1 MKSLASKFIVFIIL
15 PVIFILSALSLTSYL
30 MAHRLLMDQMKKSGQ
45 NFLRAS
51 AEQISSRIIQ
61 VQSTLK
67 LLAITENLETL
78 DDSKRRHMFVALKD
92 LLGGAVTSVFMGFAD
107 GKFIRAKTT
116 LLPKDYDPRKRPWY
130 LDALQQPPGVLDGIT
145 APYLDASTKHP
156 TLTIYHKVL
165 NNSGALVGILG
176 VDVDVAMAS
185 NNLINNVPF
194 FAEVEYIL
202 VNSNGIVL
210 LHPDNLKVGSDIG
223 ATGEELDMQISEDIK
238 KTSIQHKQYISRRI
252 NEAWY
257 MGFYRVNGVSLAFVL
272 SVPAKTV
279 LKPLHRLTFQ
289 MAALNLS
296 IIFGLFFLLIVVVR
310 KISRPIIDLKNSA
323 VQVTEEGPYRDAI
336 EVKSSDE
343 VGQLTGAFN
352 EMMEGLRQRDFIR
365 DTFGRYVTKEV
376 VKELLDTSDG
386 LKLGGEIRE
395 VTIMLSDLRGF
406 TPIAEQL
413 RPDQVIEVLNSYLSQ
428 MSKIIGQYKG
438 TINEFIGDAILTFFG
453 APVKYGDSPARAVAC
468 ALAMQ
473 LGMEEVNRKNNEKGL
488 PPLYM
493 GIGINTGDVIVGN
506 IGSKERA
513 KYGVVGH
520 NINLTSRVEGSTIGG
535 QILITPST
543 HEKIKDLLIVRSVRS
558 IRFKGVEENIDLYDV
573 IGMKAPYNL
582 MLPDVP
588 DERTPLKTPIS
599 VTLNRMKDKKAVS
612 EAIVAELTH
621 FSSLWATLKVAEEI
635 APLQELRIDF
645 IGEKTD
651 GKVYMYA
658 KVANVTRQDDHYLH
672 SVHISYLT
680 PMVTQFIK
688 RLSEPE
694 SFPSER

>member
-1 MKSLASKFIVFIIL
+1 MKSLTAKFIFFIIL
-15 PVIFILSALSLTSYL
+15 PVIFVLSALSLTSYL
-30 MAHRLLMDQMKKSGQ
+30 MARSLLIDQMENSGH

-78 DDSKRRHMFVALKD
+78 DDAKRQKLFVALKD

-116 LLPKDYDPRKRPWY
+116 LLPKDFDPRKRPWY
-130 LDALQQPPGVLDGIT
+130 IDAIQQPPGILDGIT
-145 APYLDASTKHP
+145 PPYLDASTQHP
-156 TLTIYHKVL
+156 TITIYHKVL
-165 NNSGALVGILG
+165 DNIGALVGILG

-185 NNLINNVPF
+185 SNLITSFPSL
-194 FAEVEYIL
+194 EKGQHIL
-202 VNSNGIVL
+202 VNADAVVL
-210 LHPDNLKVGSDIG
+210 LHPDLTKIGLDIG
-223 ATGEELDMQISEDIK
+223 ATGEELDIQLSEDIK
-238 KTSIQHKQYISRRI
+238 NPNLKHKQYLGRRM
-252 NEAWY
+252 NDAWY
-257 MGFYRVNGVSLAFVL
+257 MGFYRTKYARIALVL
-272 SVPAKTV
+272 MVPAKTV

-289 MAALNLS
+289 IATINLS
-296 IIFGLFFLLIVVVR
+296 AIFGLFFLLMVVSR

-343 VGQLTGAFN
+343 VGQLTAAFN

-406 TPIAEQL
+406 TPISEQL
-413 RPDQVIEVLNSYLSQ
+413 RPEQVIEVLNSYLSQ
-428 MSKIIGQYKG
+428 MSTIIGQYKG

-473 LGMEEVNRKNNEKGL
+473 LGMEDVNRKNKETGL

-520 NINLTSRVEGSTIGG
+520 NINLASRVEGATIGG

-543 HEKIKDLLIVRSVRS
+543 YEKIKDVVIVRTVRS
-558 IRFKGVEENIDLYDV
+558 IRFKGVEEDINLYDV

-582 MLPDVP
+582 MLPD
-588 DERTPLKTPIS
+588 ETGEGTPLKTSIS
-599 VTLNRMKDKKAVS
+599 VTLTQMKDKRATS
-612 EAIVAELTH
+612 AAMAAELTH
-621 FSSLWATLKVAEEI
+621 FSNLWATLRGAEEV
-635 APLQELRIDF
+635 PHFQEIRVDF
-645 IGEKTD
+645 MGEETD
-651 GKVYMYA
+651 KKIYMYA
-658 KVANVTRQDDHYLH
+658 KVANVTREEDLYVH
-672 SVHISYLT
+672 SVQISYLT

-688 RLSEPE
+688 RLSG
-694 SFPSER
+694 SGT